1 MGSYSPFDNS
11 TLVFKVYSSYSTDKA
26 TGNLVQNDTN
36 ETYICNVQL
45 SGKFSENK
53 EGVNEVESRCSGK
66 LLSPATFSTKIKAG
80 MYADAT
86 INGVTG
92 RVRLVDL
99 GTNML
104 PYARATQFQSF
115 AGVFEQTGAAG

>member
-1 MGSYSPFDNS
+1 MGSYSPFDNT

-86 INGVTG
+86 SNGVTG
-92 RVRLVDL
+92 RLRLVDL

>member
-1 MGSYSPFDNS
+1 MGSYSPFDNT

-26 TGNLVQNDTN
+26 TGNLVQNDTD

-92 RVRLVDL
+92 RLRLVDL
-99 GTNML
+99 GTNLL

>member
-1 MGSYSPFDNS
+1 MGSYSPFDNT

-53 EGVNEVESRCSGK
+53 EGVNEVESQCSGK

-92 RVRLVDL
+92 RLRLVDL

-104 PYARATQFQSF
+104 PYARATQFQGF

>member
-1 MGSYSPFDNS
+1 MGSYSPFDNA

-26 TGNLVQNDTN
+26 TGNLVQNDAN
-36 ETYICNVQL
+36 ETYLCNIQL
-45 SGKFSENK
+45 SGKFPENK
-53 EGVNEVESRCSGK
+53 EGVNKVESQCSGK

-92 RVRLVDL
+92 RMRLVDL

-104 PYARATQFQSF
+104 PYARATQVQSF

>member
-1 MGSYSPFDNS
+1 MGSYSPFDNA

-36 ETYICNVQL
+36 ETYLCNVQL

-92 RVRLVDL
+92 RLRLVDL

>member
-1 MGSYSPFDNS
+1 MGSYSPFDNA

-92 RVRLVDL
+92 RLRLVDL

>member
-1 MGSYSPFDNS
+1 MGSYSPFDNA

-36 ETYICNVQL
+36 ETYLCNVQL

>member
-1 MGSYSPFDNS
+1 
-11 TLVFKVYSSYSTDKA
+11 LVFKVYSSYSTDKA

-92 RVRLVDL
+92 RLRLVDL

>member
-1 MGSYSPFDNS
+1 MGSYSPFDNT

>member
-1 MGSYSPFDNS
+1 MGSYSPFDNT

-36 ETYICNVQL
+36 ETYLCNVQL

>member
-1 MGSYSPFDNS
+1 MGSYSPFDNT

-80 MYADAT
+80 RYADAT

-92 RVRLVDL
+92 RLRLVDL

>member
-1 MGSYSPFDNS
+1 MGSYSPFDNA

>member
-92 RVRLVDL
+92 RLRLVDL

>member
-1 MGSYSPFDNS
+1 MGSYSPFDNT

-92 RVRLVDL
+92 RLRLVDL

>member
-1 MGSYSPFDNS
+1 MGSYSPFDNT

-26 TGNLVQNDTN
+26 TGNLVQNDAN

-53 EGVNEVESRCSGK
+53 EGVNEVETRCSGK

-80 MYADAT
+80 MYATAT

-92 RVRLVDL
+92 RLRLVDL

>member
-1 MGSYSPFDNS
+1 MGSYSPFDNT

-36 ETYICNVQL
+36 ETYICNIQL

-92 RVRLVDL
+92 RLRLVDL

>member
-1 MGSYSPFDNS
+1 MGSYSPFDNT

-26 TGNLVQNDTN
+26 TGNLVQNDAN

-92 RVRLVDL
+92 RLRLVDL

>member
-1 MGSYSPFDNS
+1 MGSYSPFDNT

-80 MYADAT
+80 MYAEAT

-92 RVRLVDL
+92 RLRLVDL

>member
-1 MGSYSPFDNS
+1 MGSYSPFDNT

-36 ETYICNVQL
+36 EPYICNVQL

-92 RVRLVDL
+92 RLRLVDL

>member
-1 MGSYSPFDNS
+1 MGSYSPFDNT

-92 RVRLVDL
+92 RLRLVDL
-99 GTNML
+99 GTNMP

>member
-36 ETYICNVQL
+36 ETYICNIQL

-92 RVRLVDL
+92 RLRLVDL

>member
-1 MGSYSPFDNS
+1 MGSYSPFDNA

-53 EGVNEVESRCSGK
+53 EGVNEVETQCSGK

-80 MYADAT
+80 MYAEAT

-92 RVRLVDL
+92 RLRLVDL